1 MKLKGMIILTSSRM
15 LLPTQHYLSMLQGLG
30 NSQDLYSV
38 LKIVVEMKSSLVS
51 IDRTAY
57 TAMADAFLACG
68 SIDGALCI
76 FGEIIKQAGDNKDL
90 RPKPHL
96 YLSIMRAFA
105 TIGDFDMV
113 RRLKERMWPDSVGS
127 ISRSAK
133 QEADELLMEAA
144 INNNQVDVA
153 RGLLRRMVDGK
164 EHFSWRSRV
173 GLVILK
179 VETLSGFTNSPLR
192 PHVFPQILLNDP
204 VEKYMIPFLESRPLG
219 ADLIL
224 ENVAMRFLKDSAVPL
239 VNNWGSCVGIV
250 HSRDCTKMDS
260 PLLSMARP
268 PLCVPCSTSLEHV
281 IDLLLREKCEMVV
294 VVKSGN
300 MYEGSYTSS
309 SRPLGVF
316 SLGILSETAANTA
329 NTHDECV
336 SGASTQPGP

>member
-1 MKLKGMIILTSSRM
+1 MKLKGMIILNSSRM

-90 RPKPHL
+90 RAKPHL

-127 ISRSAK
+127 ISRSVK

-144 INNNQVDVA
+144 INNNQV
-153 RGLLRRMVDGK
+153 R
-164 EHFSWRSRV
+164 
-173 GLVILK
+173 
-179 VETLSGFTNSPLR
+179 
-192 PHVFPQILLNDP
+192 
-204 VEKYMIPFLESRPLG
+204 
-219 ADLIL
+219 
-224 ENVAMRFLKDSAVPL
+224 
-239 VNNWGSCVGIV
+239 
-250 HSRDCTKMDS
+250 
-260 PLLSMARP
+260 
-268 PLCVPCSTSLEHV
+268 
-281 IDLLLREKCEMVV
+281 
-294 VVKSGN
+294 
-300 MYEGSYTSS
+300 
-309 SRPLGVF
+309 
-316 SLGILSETAANTA
+316 
-329 NTHDECV
+329 
-336 SGASTQPGP
+336 

>member
-1 MKLKGMIILTSSRM
+1 
-15 LLPTQHYLSMLQGLG
+15 
-30 NSQDLYSV
+30 
-38 LKIVVEMKSSLVS
+38 MKSSLLS

-76 FGEIIKQAGDNKDL
+76 FGEIIKQAGNNKDL

-113 RRLKERMWPDSVGS
+113 KRLNKHMRPDSVGS
-127 ISRSAK
+127 ISHSAK

-144 INNNQVDVA
+144 INSNQIDVA
-153 RGLLRRMVDGK
+153 RGLLRRIVNGK
-164 EHFSWRSRV
+164 EHFSWTSRV
-173 GLVILK
+173 GLVALK
-179 VETLSGFTNSPLR
+179 VETLSGFTSSPLR

-204 VEKYMIPFLESRPLG
+204 VEKYMLPFQESRPLCG
-219 ADLIL
+219 DLIL
-224 ENVAMRFLKDSAVPL
+224 ENVVMRFLEDSVVPL
-239 VNNWGSCVGIV
+239 VNEWGTCTGIV
-250 HSRDCTKMDS
+250 HSHDCTEMDA

-268 PLCVPCSTSLEHV
+268 PLCVPSSTSLEHV
-281 IDLLLREKCEMVV
+281 IDLLLREKSEMVI

-316 SLGILSETAANTA
+316 SLAILSKFTTKTS
-329 NTHDECV
+329 NTHDG
-336 SGASTQPGP
+336 SKTSNTHGAGVFQGNVLKPATVAE